1 MSSYIWKRL
10 GEQVNFQPISKQL
23 VFVDIVSCL
32 HKVVRMNGKTACLQK
47 CNTHTHTYQVVF
59 GFRNIDVVWTEFLLI
74 NLQRTLIIQLNL
86 QFIQHVTQ
94 SD

>member
-1 MSSYIWKRL
+1 ML
-10 GEQVNFQPISKQL
+10 AEMQ
-23 VFVDIVSCL
+23 
-32 HKVVRMNGKTACLQK
+32 H
-47 CNTHTHTYQVVF
+47 THTHTYQVVF

>member
-1 MSSYIWKRL
+1 ML
-10 GEQVNFQPISKQL
+10 AEMQ
-23 VFVDIVSCL
+23 
-32 HKVVRMNGKTACLQK
+32 
-47 CNTHTHTYQVVF
+47 HTHTYQVVF

-86 QFIQHVTQ
+86 QFIQHFTQ